1 MLPLRESSRSVLY
14 EGMCALRRAFA
25 IRRSSVNT
33 SRVWEG
39 LSTEGEGS
47 PVAPLPKAPFLLL
60 PTFTARLALAFPPV
74 LSPDCTYTHCEA
86 ASLPPSFLAASM
98 P

>member
-1 MLPLRESSRSVLY
+1 MRACVLY
-14 EGMCALRRAFA
+14 GARSPFA
-25 IRRSSVNT
+25 VLLSTHRGCG
-33 SRVWEG
+33 RV

-47 PVAPLPKAPFLLL
+47 PVDPLPKAPFLLL
-60 PTFTARLALAFPPV
+60 PTFTACLALAFPPV